1 MKNLKAKRNSPFFV
15 VLFFAVIFSL
25 GLAACKGDV
34 VPDEPE
40 VQDSYTVTFNTN
52 GGNTIEPKTVAAGK
66 KVAKPKKPVRE
77 GAIFEGWY
85 SDSEFKGYLLYVLF
99 HELIH
104 LDQDLCYYYERYK
117 KETVR

>member
-77 GAIFEGWY
+77 GAIFEGW
-85 SDSEFKGYLLYVLF
+85 
-99 HELIH
+99 
-104 LDQDLCYYYERYK
+104 
-117 KETVR
+117 